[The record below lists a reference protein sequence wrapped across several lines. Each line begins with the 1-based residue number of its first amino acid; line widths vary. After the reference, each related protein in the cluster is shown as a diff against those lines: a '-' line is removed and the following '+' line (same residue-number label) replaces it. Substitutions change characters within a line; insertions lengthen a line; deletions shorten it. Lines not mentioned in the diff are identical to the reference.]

1 MATKLRPVP
10 KVRKAK
16 QPSKFFQ
23 FGKFGLIFVASLGLI
38 LCLFGP
44 FKIIFHSN
52 FWVNFLQTYQCCT
65 IPFFIIAYII
75 LTIMGIPG
83 TVLTIV
89 GGILF
94 GLFWG
99 TFWSVIGA
107 TLGALGAFLA
117 ARYCFQDY
125 VKKRFNNQGILA
137 KFQEA
142 VLRQPIKF
150 VLAIRFAPISPFN
163 VVNFL
168 FGLTPIHWLSY
179 TLATFIGIIPGTL
192 AYTWLGVSGIHALE
206 GSDRLSFFLALGF
219 LFFLSIIPL
228 LIRRYSSHQSA

>member
-1 MATKLRPVP
+1 MAIKLPPV
-10 KVRKAK
+10 AK
-16 QPSKFFQ
+16 IKNVKKSSNFLKISKL
-23 FGKFGLIFVASLGLI
+23 GLIFFTSLGLI

-44 FKIIFHSN
+44 LKIIFDSN
-52 FWVNFLQTYQCCT
+52 FWVDFLQTYQCCT
-65 IPFFIIAYII
+65 IPFFIIAYFI

-107 TLGALGAFLA
+107 TLGALGAFFA
-117 ARYCFQDY
+117 ARYCLQDY
-125 VKKRFNNQGILA
+125 VNKQFNKKGILA

-142 VLRQPIKF
+142 VLREPIKF

-179 TLATFIGIIPGTL
+179 TWATFIGIIPGTV
-192 AYTWLGVSGIHALE
+192 AYTWLGVSGNNALK

-219 LFFLSIIPL
+219 LFLLSIIPL
-228 LIRRYSSHQSA
+228 FLRRYSSSQSS